1 MKHRPLPPLLLAIL
15 AILLLTL
22 AGCGPA
28 EEASTPLEGA
38 SASGTLDEEVAG
50 TSMPFR
56 IPVGQAGDPVGIDF
70 RGILQRGTVQVRLV
84 DAGGSVV
91 WQDEAAT
98 LGPFT
103 INTVVEPPA
112 PGDYQLG
119 LAWDGPITTSYS
131 LTWRPG
137 PVEIGQVTPIALLSG
152 AGMIAVAAG
161 FIAYAVWRRLGW
173 RYLGLGALAWVV
185 TIILKFVWAF
195 AANRA
200 VYDAL
205 YAALPQSLAGPLF
218 YLYVGALTGLFEVT
232 LVWLVMRYTRLGQMT
247 WPHALAFGI
256 GFGAIEALLLGI
268 QSLVNVLVLLVM
280 PALVPVGPDMIA
292 QVNNPLY
299 LLAPVIERFFAIL
312 LHTFSNLLLIYGAR
326 TRQAI
331 WYWLAFAYKTG
342 VDAVAAFGQAQG
354 LTTFPEIWAIEAVVI
369 LGGTAALQGIRWR
382 RARWDTGQP
391 PSPDEHSEP
400 LQQLSDS

>member
-1 MKHRPLPPLLLAIL
+1 MKQRLLSPLLLAIL
-15 AILLLTL
+15 ALLLLTL

-28 EEASTPLEGA
+28 EGASTPLEGA
-38 SASGTLDEEVAG
+38 SASGTLDEEATG

-56 IPVGQAGDPVGIDF
+56 IPVGPAGDPVGIDF
-70 RGILQRGTVQVRLV
+70 RGILQSGTLRVQFV
-84 DAGGSVV
+84 DSDGRVV
-91 WQDEAAT
+91 WQQEAAA
-98 LGPFT
+98 LGPFA
-103 INTVVEPPA
+103 INTVVAPPA
-112 PGDYQLG
+112 PGEYHLG
-119 LAWDGPITTSYS
+119 LAWDGPVTASYS

-137 PVEIGQVTPIALLSG
+137 QVEVGQVSPIALLSG

-161 FIAYAVWRRLGW
+161 FVIYAIWRKLGW

-218 YLYVGALTGLFEVT
+218 YLYVGALTGVFEVT

-268 QSLVNVLVLLVM
+268 QSLVNILVLMVM

-299 LLAPVIERFFAIL
+299 LLAPVVERFFTIL
-312 LHTFSNLLLIYGAR
+312 LHTFSNLLIIYGAR
-326 TRQAI
+326 TRRAI

-354 LTTFPEIWAIEAVVI
+354 LTTFPEIWTIEAVVI
-369 LGGTAALQGIRWR
+369 LWGTAALLGIRWLH
-382 RARWDTGQP
+382 ARWDAGQP
-391 PSPDEHSEP
+391 PSPEEHSEP
-400 LQQLSDS
+400 PQQLSDS